1 MCGRYKIPGQFHL
14 SIIFSLQSLPPFCT
28 APPLSG
34 SCSLPFSLMW
44 ASLNASYPLYP
55 PFFSTS
61 NDRLSPFHSRMFC
74 CGLLQLGVCQCC
86 AFHSL
91 PSQFSTTCCPLLVD
105 TRVQY
110 TQPLSNCF
118 FICLLY
124 DSFMY

>member
-1 MCGRYKIPGQFHL
+1 MGIGTCQRDLWSWDALTKAPWSVPSFHRLL
-14 SIIFSLQSLPPFCT
+14 SPISPPFCT
-28 APPLSG
+28 ALPLSR

-44 ASLNASYPLYP
+44 ASLNVSYQPYP

-61 NDRLSPFHSRMFC
+61 NDPLSPFHSRMFC
-74 CGLLQLGVCQCC
+74 RGLLQLGVCWCC

-110 TQPLSNCF
+110 YGKQ
-118 FICLLY
+118 
-124 DSFMY
+124 D